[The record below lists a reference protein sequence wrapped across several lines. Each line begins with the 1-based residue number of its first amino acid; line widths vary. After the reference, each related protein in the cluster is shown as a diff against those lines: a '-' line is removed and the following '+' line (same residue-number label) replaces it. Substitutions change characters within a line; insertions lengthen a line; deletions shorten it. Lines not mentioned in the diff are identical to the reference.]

1 MNPLFGL
8 PTAYFE
14 PPPSVNTALLP
25 NQDGALYQNS
35 FQNSTPVQTVESL
48 NSQLNNNDYKNF
60 RDNFPQTAVSARDFN
75 MMKEI
80 LGHKINYDAAE
91 KARNEQQ
98 RFIDNASSDVDT
110 TQFRR
115 AVDYNTVKMN
125 DAANSAALLRNI
137 SKSMGYNVSGVAED
151 VPLTKAVENLRL
163 AGTQGLQS
171 LLDSPSTQRQASELY
186 YNLISQGKSARDAKA
201 ISNFMADRYRE
212 DNIQKMIEGI
222 GAYGL
227 NEDGALNNAGTM
239 ILNKLAVESPNVA
252 NLYLANYAT
261 PKDDYAT
268 AANMVANA
276 ANSQSAWDRLMA
288 QLNTTRDIA
297 ANNLQQQIN
306 ESNAQNAYKDAR
318 IAIDTQNTYNQTPMG
333 QYENWFK
340 VGQMM
345 YGNDEEGNKKAAE
358 FAQSRFIN
366 RDNSDADKQIE
377 LRNEV
382 LRGLSNRLQVA
393 RNYLLAKDKE
403 SAQNVVDALKES
415 LNNPDFKG
423 LGILPSEVIT
433 SAMEEIQKYQRVIND
448 EIPPEELQRI
458 LEGSKSAADLSK
470 VNNDTGANSNAK
482 KTNSTNN
489 NSNVDNNVS
498 VNKDSNNNSAIPIR
512 DITDNMIYNGRGYY
526 SWRNPNPQQN
536 SNLRQ
541 FQIIPQIIVDSNGTR
556 IVTNWKDLPDDQKLE
571 LRKAGYYGS

>member
-239 ILNKLAVESPNVA
+239 ILNKLATESPNVA

-276 ANSQSAWDRLMA
+276 ANSQSAWDRLLA
-288 QLNTTRDIA
+288 QLGSAERIADQKLAQGQAQFNAQQA
-297 ANNLQQQIN
+297 ANREAAAVERNDKAQEIWAKSPSGQLQGW
-306 ESNAQNAYKDAR
+306 YKAG
-318 IAIDTQNTYNQTPMG
+318 IAL
-333 QYENWFK
+333 
-340 VGQMM
+340 
-345 YGNDEEGNKKAAE
+345 YGDDEEGRKKATE
-358 FAQSRFIN
+358 FAYNQVSKHGN
-366 RDNSDADKQIE
+366 GDSDADKQIE

-382 LRGLSNRLQVA
+382 LRGLSNRLQIA
-393 RNYLLAKDKE
+393 YNYIMAKDNE
-403 SAQNVVDALKES
+403 SAQSAVDALKES
-415 LNNPDFKG
+415 LNDPDFKG
-423 LGILPSEVIT
+423 LGILPSDVVT
-433 SAMEEIQKYQRVIND
+433 SVMEEIQNYQRAING
-448 EIPPEELQRI
+448 EISPEELQRI
-458 LEGSKSAADLSK
+458 AEGSKSAADLSK
-470 VNNDTGANSNAK
+470 ANNDSAASSNAK
-482 KTNSTNN
+482 NISNANNNARVNN
-489 NSNVDNNVS
+489 NS
-498 VNKDSNNNSAIPIR
+498 SNNNGSAV
-512 DITDNMIYNGRGYY
+512 DNGQNL
-526 SWRNPNPQQN
+526 NPSPF
-536 SNLRQ
+536 R
-541 FQIIPQIIVDSNGTR
+541 IIPKFYADPVTGKVMVMNGNQLSDEQKSELRRAGYIVD
-556 IVTNWKDLPDDQKLE
+556 
-571 LRKAGYYGS
+571 